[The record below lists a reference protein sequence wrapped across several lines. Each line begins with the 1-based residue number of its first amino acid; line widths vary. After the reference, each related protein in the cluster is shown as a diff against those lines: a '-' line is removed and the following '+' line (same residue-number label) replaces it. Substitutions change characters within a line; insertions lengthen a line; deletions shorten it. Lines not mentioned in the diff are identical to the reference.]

1 MDNNI
6 NIILNEHNNDIINS
20 NNDVKI
26 DDFLEFNDNNGN
38 INFFY
43 DDNDINND
51 DNNNDNNNNNLSI
64 YDFLL
69 ETDKLTKYNAIRA
82 GYGEMLEL
90 YYDEHYLVNDLL
102 RICDYYGLLKTIK
115 SLKCKKQEI
124 IDIIVMYEKDEN
136 NKEIVE
142 RRHQLWSYIN
152 ELKNDKYMKQFIAF

>member
-6 NIILNEHNNDIINS
+6 NIILNEQNNDINS

-51 DNNNDNNNNNLSI
+51 DNNLSI

-136 NKEIVE
+136 NKEIVK

>member
-6 NIILNEHNNDIINS
+6 NIILNEQNNDIINS

-43 DDNDINND
+43 DDNNDNNNGN
-51 DNNNDNNNNNLSI
+51 DNNNDNNNLSI

-102 RICDYYGLLKTIK
+102 RICDYYSLLKTIK

-124 IDIIVMYEKDEN
+124 IDTIVMYEKDDN

-142 RRHQLWSYIN
+142 RRHQLWSYII

>member
-6 NIILNEHNNDIINS
+6 NIILNEENNNILNS

-43 DDNDINND
+43 DDINN
-51 DNNNDNNNNNLSI
+51 NYLSI
-64 YDFLL
+64 NDFLL

-90 YYDEHYLVNDLL
+90 YYEEHYLVNDLL

-124 IDIIVMYEKDEN
+124 IDIIILYEKN
-136 NKEIVE
+136 IKNKEFIE
-142 RRHQLWSYIN
+142 RRHQLWSYIT

>member
-6 NIILNEHNNDIINS
+6 NIILNEQSNDIINS
-20 NNDVKI
+20 NNDIKI
-26 DDFLEFNDNNGN
+26 DDFLEFDNNNGN
-38 INFFY
+38 INFFF
-43 DDNDINND
+43 ND
-51 DNNNDNNNNNLSI
+51 NNDNDNDNSDIYNNNNISI
-64 YDFLL
+64 NDFLL
-69 ETDKLTKYNAIRA
+69 ETDKLTKYNAIRI

-124 IDIIVMYEKDEN
+124 IYTIVLYEKDII
-136 NKEIVE
+136 NKDQVE
-142 RRHQLWSYIN
+142 KRHQLWSYIN

>member
-1 MDNNI
+1 MNNI
-6 NIILNEHNNDIINS
+6 NII
-20 NNDVKI
+20 
-26 DDFLEFNDNNGN
+26 FNDNSQVSSNKVN
-38 INFFY
+38 INDFL
-43 DDNDINND
+43 DLNELNNTI
-51 DNNNDNNNNNLSI
+51 DNNNYLSI
-64 YDFLL
+64 NDFLI
-69 ETDKLTKYNAIRA
+69 ETDKLTKYNAIRV

-142 RRHQLWSYIN
+142 RRHQLWSYII
-152 ELKNDKYMKQFIAF
+152 ELKNDKFMKQFIAF